1 MMPQYPETDNELPHN
16 PACASS
22 LSKGGVV
29 ISLRNSAITKEI
41 EIMSSRRAFK
51 TGACLLGAVGK
62 RVHVRMMQLAV
73 TVGVAEHRAVEDVQ
87 AVQRAVPCVV
97 GDSSQW

>member
-1 MMPQYPETDNELPHN
+1 MMPQYPETDNGLPHN

-41 EIMSSRRAFK
+41 EIMS
-51 TGACLLGAVGK
+51 
-62 RVHVRMMQLAV
+62 
-73 TVGVAEHRAVEDVQ
+73 
-87 AVQRAVPCVV
+87 AVPGEPLKQVLACSALWASEYML
-97 GDSSQW
+97 G